1 MLFFI
6 AENTNTF
13 YIAVYGAILSTIIGG
28 AFIYSYYLNSRIR
41 IRVTVSNTIA
51 IPEGRNLIEVR
62 AANIGMRATSID
74 APIFMLPHNRQVNP
88 ATPHDQSVRVPYELC
103 AGKPDFIVRHTI
115 ESLTS
120 RLKKEEYSGLVP
132 FTAIVPGTGGNRYK
146 SKKMVLDLNSGL
158 ILTISLSARLK
169 RMLRRTFHAATPY

>member
-13 YIAVYGAILSTIIGG
+13 YIAVYGAILSTIIVG

-41 IRVTVSNTIA
+41 IRVTVSNAIA
-51 IPEGRNLIEVR
+51 IPEGTNLMEVR
-62 AANIGMRATSID
+62 ASNIGMRVTSID
-74 APIFMLPHNRQVNP
+74 APIFRLPHNRQLNP
-88 ATPHDQSVRVPYELC
+88 PIPYDQSVRVPYEFC
-103 AGKPDFIVRHTI
+103 AGKPDFIVRHSI

-120 RLKKEEYSGLVP
+120 RLKKEGYSGLVP

-146 SKKMVLDLNSGL
+146 SKKMALNLDSGF
-158 ILTISLSARLK
+158 ISNISFVARLK
-169 RMLRRTFHAATPY
+169 SILRSTFHAVTPY

>member
-1 MLFFI
+1 
-6 AENTNTF
+6 
-13 YIAVYGAILSTIIGG
+13 
-28 AFIYSYYLNSRIR
+28 
-41 IRVTVSNTIA
+41 
-51 IPEGRNLIEVR
+51 
-62 AANIGMRATSID
+62 MRATSID
-74 APIFMLPHNRQVNP
+74 APIFMLPHNRQLNP
-88 ATPHDQSVRVPYELC
+88 ATPHDQSVRVPYEFC